1 MSTNKRPLICLLA
14 AAESSPAVLYGL
26 YDILSSVGVAYPDMT
41 TGVHGD
47 ELLEVRIVADTKV
60 PFRCMGNVL
69 IEPHAGI
76 DDIGKTDV
84 IIVSDLYTPI
94 DTSPR
99 GLYPREVEWMKKMY
113 ADNAL
118 LTSVCVGSAVL
129 AETGLLD
136 GLEAAGHWAYRHMF
150 KKYYPQIKWREDS
163 ILNLT
168 AKGERIITTGGAS
181 SWQDLALYLIA
192 RLCGVEHAIY
202 TAKIFLL
209 SCHSDGQL
217 PFAAMTQYHRHDDA
231 VISRC
236 QTWIAENYACANPV
250 ASMADRSGLQ
260 ARTFARRFR
269 AATGYQPI
277 NYVQD
282 LRIEAAKNMLETG
295 STAVDDVS
303 AVVGYE
309 DPSSFRR
316 LFKRKAGLTPAIYR
330 KKFAFIAQRLT
341 H

>member
-1 MSTNKRPLICLLA
+1 MANNKRPLICLLA

-47 ELLEVRIVADTKV
+47 ELLEVRIVADTKL
-60 PFRCMGNVL
+60 PFRCAGNVL

-76 DDIGKTDV
+76 DEIDKTDV

-94 DTSPR
+94 GTSPR
-99 GLYPREVEWMKKMY
+99 GLYPREVEWMQKMY

-168 AKGERIITTGGAS
+168 AKPKRIITTGGAT

-192 RLCGVEHAIY
+192 QLCGVEHAIY
-202 TAKIFLL
+202 TAKIYLL
-209 SCHSDGQL
+209 SCHTDGQL
-217 PFAAMTQYHRHDDA
+217 PFSAMTRYHRHDDA
-231 VISRC
+231 VITAC
-236 QTWIAENYACANPV
+236 QTWIAENYASANPV

-269 AATGYQPI
+269 AATGYQPL

-282 LRIEAAKNMLETG
+282 LRIEAAKSMLETG

-303 AVVGYE
+303 ATVGYE
-309 DPSSFRR
+309 DSTSFRR

-330 KKFAFIAQRLT
+330 KKFAAITQELP